1 MLQGKG
7 LGPGKMGSQ
16 TDRPKTTVGG
26 AKSEEEYEFD
36 EHLQENRN
44 R

>member
-7 LGPGKMGSQ
+7 LGTGKMGSQ

-26 AKSEEEYEFD
+26 GAK
-36 EHLQENRN
+36 
-44 R
+44 

>member
-7 LGPGKMGSQ
+7 LGVGKIGSQ
-16 TDRPKTTVGG
+16 TDRPKTQGG
-26 AKSEEEYEFD
+26 AKWEEDYDLD
-36 EHLQENRN
+36 EPLQDRN